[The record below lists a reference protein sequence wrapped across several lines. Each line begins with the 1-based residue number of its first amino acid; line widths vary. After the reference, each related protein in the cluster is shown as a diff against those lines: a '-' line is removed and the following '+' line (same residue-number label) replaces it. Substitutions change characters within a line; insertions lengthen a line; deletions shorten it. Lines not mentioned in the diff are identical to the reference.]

1 MGGTSNTSYVDVE
14 GDFVEDV
21 DYGWVA
27 GKQLFGETW
36 TAALTKIEEFKTE
49 LTTSLAS
56 VDELL
61 EMELPDNYRDV
72 LDNVVIDDVDAITD
86 TTGRPT
92 RPPLNLPDD
101 WPSADRIP
109 ILGYLKPVP
118 QQDLSYT
125 APTVPP
131 DPGGGL
137 NWTPGAYTSTILDPL
152 FNAIYDGIQNGGT
165 GLDEAVEAAMLAR
178 ARSALKTVN
187 DENWQKG
194 IDAVS
199 ETGFNFPGGAAGA
212 HLRTMAN
219 IRTEQEEN
227 LARDILKIQ
236 ADLAQT
242 NTHFMLDKGMALE
255 QLFRQFFND
264 NEDRSLEAKKAIAQ
278 YVLDKYNTALKA
290 YAEERGG
297 IRDDIQ
303 AKISIVDLVLKEN
316 LQTFEKFKAEHT
328 SYSSEF
334 DLIIKKIEAIIAGHK
349 GEVDLY
355 RADIDER
362 AAWWRALTDE
372 QKAKIEA
379 NRLELE
385 KALGQVKAFIDGT
398 LSLNG
403 LRGDIA
409 KTKGGLLAQILAS
422 LLGAINTSFSINHSG
437 SESKSETV
445 TRSATASETHSFE
458 EV

>member
-1 MGGTSNTSYVDVE
+1 M
-14 GDFVEDV
+14 
-21 DYGWVA
+21 
-27 GKQLFGETW
+27 
-36 TAALTKIEEFKTE
+36 
-49 LTTSLAS
+49 
-56 VDELL
+56 
-61 EMELPDNYRDV
+61 
-72 LDNVVIDDVDAITD
+72 
-86 TTGRPT
+86 
-92 RPPLNLPDD
+92 
-101 WPSADRIP
+101 
-109 ILGYLKPVP
+109 
-118 QQDLSYT
+118 
-125 APTVPP
+125 
-131 DPGGGL
+131 
-137 NWTPGAYTSTILDPL
+137 
-152 FNAIYDGIQNGGT
+152 
-165 GLDEAVEAAMLAR
+165 
-178 ARSALKTVN
+178 
-187 DENWQKG
+187 
-194 IDAVS
+194 
-199 ETGFNFPGGAAGA
+199 
-212 HLRTMAN
+212 
-219 IRTEQEEN
+219 
-227 LARDILKIQ
+227 
-236 ADLAQT
+236 
-242 NTHFMLDKGMALE
+242 
-255 QLFRQFFND
+255 
-264 NEDRSLEAKKAIAQ
+264 
-278 YVLDKYNTALKA
+278 
-290 YAEERGG
+290 
-297 IRDDIQ
+297 
-303 AKISIVDLVLKEN
+303 VLKEN

-437 SESKSETV
+437 SQSKSETV